1 MYFYRPQRSCG
12 QGYVF
17 TRVCDSVN
25 GGGCLRRTPQ
35 TKENPPGTRQTPRGP
50 RRTPPR
56 KNTAAYGQ
64 WAAGTHPTGNALLLW
79 IGTEGEFE
87 FSRNTQSWSCWHFYT
102 TIVTPPSL
110 EPTTSCTPVQHSTA
124 KPKIQTQARG
134 QHYTPPSFLE
144 SLVFSLTRHHRLL
157 PNQSPGQDKQTP
169 LAIESTML
177 NYPRPPCFCMHMSQ
191 HFWHQMLWLHWVSN
205 PQPLHTSPAFYH

>member
-1 MYFYRPQRSCG
+1 MKCI
-12 QGYVF
+12 
-17 TRVCDSVN
+17 
-25 GGGCLRRTPQ
+25 
-35 TKENPPGTRQTPRGP
+35 
-50 RRTPPR
+50 
-56 KNTAAYGQ
+56 
-64 WAAGTHPTGNALLLW
+64 LW

-102 TIVTPPSL
+102 TVLTPPSL

-124 KPKIQTQARG
+124 KPKVQTQAQG

-144 SLVFSLTRHHRLL
+144 SLVFSLIRHHRLL

-169 LAIESTML
+169 LTIESTML
-177 NYPRPPCFCMHMSQ
+177 DHPRLLCFGVHMSQ

-205 PQPLHTSPAFYH
+205 PQPLAHQSSILPQSQKSGLRLGGDTTQLPIQIYICHCAWK